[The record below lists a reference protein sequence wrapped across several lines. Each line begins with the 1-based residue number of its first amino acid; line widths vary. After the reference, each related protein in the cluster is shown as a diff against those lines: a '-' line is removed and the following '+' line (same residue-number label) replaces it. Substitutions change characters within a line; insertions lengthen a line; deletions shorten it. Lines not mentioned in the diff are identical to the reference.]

1 MKKYDF
7 DKLLKPLIQIY
18 DEIELDIIK
27 NILNKLVKYDN
38 VQGSLNWYLEKLTEL
53 KALEKENLKVILK
66 DKNAIQ
72 KELEKIIE
80 NVGFK
85 VDNLDKLK
93 SYYDK
98 GLIEVN
104 PTDLYNSS
112 SIKSLMLEALTDCT
126 TIMDLINT
134 KAIEG
139 SNKAYR
145 NIINKAYVETA
156 SGIYTYSESIRNALK
171 EFAVQGIK
179 TVNYENGLSLSIESA
194 IRRDVVTRVNK
205 LVGDKEIQ
213 EAKELGTNLM
223 YVDQHLGAR
232 VRTKY
237 MKNDYEA
244 HAEWQG
250 KKYMIEGS
258 SKEYPNLYEKTG
270 YGEML
275 GLKGINCYHHMQP
288 TWEWEKIPNRIDE
301 IENKEKYELLQ
312 KQRSYERKMRALKRE
327 RLIAKET
334 DDKENVTKINK
345 KIKSTSEDFNKWLE
359 DNNLTRDYNREYIEP
374 MPIISKK
381 VKDDELVIKSNYEKI
396 TKKWI
401 DGKNNKENIVIKHK
415 NGDTFKYKGK
425 EYTIDGKNI
434 VIDYKKGEENFA
446 EWLSK
451 RTNKKIEMYPRFNK
465 PDGFKSADY
474 KIGREYFD
482 YKHTTGSSSQLIMHN
497 LRGKEKQSNNFIIE
511 ITNKDIFNN
520 QEEITRQ
527 VAETFRRYKWVKK
540 LGIKTPN
547 SFNMYSRM

>member
-98 GLIEVN
+98 GLIEAN
-104 PTDLYNSS
+104 PINLYNSS
-112 SIKSLMLEALTDCT
+112 SIKSLMSEALTDCT

-139 SNKAYR
+139 SNMAYR

-156 SGIYTYSESIRNALK
+156 SGIYTYSESIKNALK

-179 TVNYENGLSLSIESA
+179 TVKYENGLSISIESA

-213 EAKELGTNLM
+213 VAKELKTNLM

-288 TWEWEKIPNRIDE
+288 TWEWEKIPNIIDE

-359 DNNLTRDYNREYIEP
+359 DNNLTRDYNREYVSQETHLNQQALSANDITFENHLKP
-374 MPIISKK
+374 KLLEKIDYNDLKMVNSCMEKYEKVIIS
-381 VKDDELVIKSNYEKI
+381 DKI
-396 TKKWI
+396 
-401 DGKNNKENIVIKHK
+401 ENAIVITSNGNVYQCFGNENSVWPNVDLGNELINAYVTHNHPIKETGFSFSSADVNLFESYNLKKLHGIDEKYLYELDRSK
-415 NGDTFKYKGK
+415 NCNLELPKFDEELEDTTFEHLKLI
-425 EYTIDGKNI
+425 EFSINKNI
-434 VIDYKKGEENFA
+434 FYRRVKN
-446 EWLSK
+446 
-451 RTNKKIEMYPRFNK
+451 
-465 PDGFKSADY
+465 
-474 KIGREYFD
+474 
-482 YKHTTGSSSQLIMHN
+482 
-497 LRGKEKQSNNFIIE
+497 
-511 ITNKDIFNN
+511 
-520 QEEITRQ
+520 EEIMEQ
-527 VAETFRRYKWVKK
+527 NK
-540 LGIKTPN
+540 
-547 SFNMYSRM
+547 

>member
-139 SNKAYR
+139 SNMAYR

-359 DNNLTRDYNREYIEP
+359 DNNLTRDYNREYVSQETHLNHQALSANDITFENHLKP
-374 MPIISKK
+374 KLLEKIDYNDLKMVNSCMKKYEKVIIS
-381 VKDDELVIKSNYEKI
+381 DKI
-396 TKKWI
+396 
-401 DGKNNKENIVIKHK
+401 ENAIVITSNGNVYQCFGNENSVWPNVDLGNELINAYVTHNHPIKETGFSFSSADVNLFESYNLKKLRGIDEKYLYELDRSK
-415 NGDTFKYKGK
+415 NCNLELPKFDEELEDTTFEHLKLI
-425 EYTIDGKNI
+425 EFSINKNI
-434 VIDYKKGEENFA
+434 FYRRVKN
-446 EWLSK
+446 
-451 RTNKKIEMYPRFNK
+451 
-465 PDGFKSADY
+465 
-474 KIGREYFD
+474 
-482 YKHTTGSSSQLIMHN
+482 
-497 LRGKEKQSNNFIIE
+497 
-511 ITNKDIFNN
+511 
-520 QEEITRQ
+520 EEIMEQ
-527 VAETFRRYKWVKK
+527 NK
-540 LGIKTPN
+540 
-547 SFNMYSRM
+547 

>member
-66 DKNAIQ
+66 DKSAIQ

-80 NVGFK
+80 NVGFR

-98 GLIEVN
+98 GLIEVDPIN
-104 PTDLYNSS
+104 LYNSS
-112 SIKSLMLEALTDCT
+112 SIKSLMSEALTDCT

-134 KAIEG
+134 KAIEC
-139 SNKAYR
+139 SNMAYR

-179 TVNYENGLSLSIESA
+179 TVNYENGLNLSIESA

-270 YGEML
+270 YGKML

-288 TWEWEKIPNRIDE
+288 TWEWEKIPNKIDE

-345 KIKSTSEDFNKWLE
+345 KIKSTSENFNKWLE
-359 DNNLTRDYNREYIEP
+359 DNNHTRDYNREYVSNTKIKENNTYYLDATNEWIDNATP
-374 MPIISKK
+374 NSHK
-381 VKDDELVIKSNYEKI
+381 VQDRQYFEKDNIKYQV
-396 TKKWI
+396 
-401 DGKNNKENIVIKHK
+401 DGKNVVLDYSNKEKEVAEWLEN
-415 NGDTFKYKGK
+415 TFGGEIYMLPRVNNPEGIQTADYLFRGECWDLK
-425 EYTIDGKNI
+425 EINKTGKNI
-434 VIDYKKGEENFA
+434 LYHA
-446 EWLSK
+446 
-451 RTNKKIEMYPRFNK
+451 IE
-465 PDGFKSADY
+465 D
-474 KIGREYFD
+474 
-482 YKHTTGSSSQLIMHN
+482 H
-497 LRGKEKQSNNFIIE
+497 EKQAHNFIFDITKTKLSSDEIIE
-511 ITNKDIFNN
+511 RVNKLYSF
-520 QEEITRQ
+520 
-527 VAETFRRYKWVKK
+527 KK
-540 LGIKTPN
+540 VSWLEKVIIKRENKLIKVTKKK
-547 SFNMYSRM
+547 

>member
-104 PTDLYNSS
+104 PMNLYNSS
-112 SIKSLMLEALTDCT
+112 SIKSLMSEALTDCT

-139 SNKAYR
+139 SNMAYR
-145 NIINKAYVETA
+145 TIINKAYVETA

-179 TVNYENGLSLSIESA
+179 TVNYENGLSISIESA

-213 EAKELGTNLM
+213 AAKELKTNLM

-301 IENKEKYELLQ
+301 IENKEKYELFQ

-327 RLIAKET
+327 RLITKET

-359 DNNLTRDYNREYIEP
+359 DNNLTRDYNREYVSQETHLNQQALSANDITFENHLKP
-374 MPIISKK
+374 KLLEKIDYNDLKMVNSCMKKYEKVIIS
-381 VKDDELVIKSNYEKI
+381 DKI
-396 TKKWI
+396 
-401 DGKNNKENIVIKHK
+401 ENAIVITSNGNVYQCFGNENSVWPNVDLGNELINAYVTHNHPIKETGFSFSSADVNLFESYNLKKLRGIDEKYLYELDRSK
-415 NGDTFKYKGK
+415 NCNLELPKFDEELEDTTFEHLKLI
-425 EYTIDGKNI
+425 EFSINKNI
-434 VIDYKKGEENFA
+434 FYRRVKN
-446 EWLSK
+446 
-451 RTNKKIEMYPRFNK
+451 
-465 PDGFKSADY
+465 
-474 KIGREYFD
+474 
-482 YKHTTGSSSQLIMHN
+482 
-497 LRGKEKQSNNFIIE
+497 
-511 ITNKDIFNN
+511 
-520 QEEITRQ
+520 EEIMEQ
-527 VAETFRRYKWVKK
+527 NK
-540 LGIKTPN
+540 
-547 SFNMYSRM
+547 

>member
-104 PTDLYNSS
+104 PMNLYNSS
-112 SIKSLMLEALTDCT
+112 SIKSLMSEALTDCT

-139 SNKAYR
+139 SNMAYR
-145 NIINKAYVETA
+145 TIINKVYVETA

-179 TVNYENGLSLSIESA
+179 TVNYENGLSISIESA

-213 EAKELGTNLM
+213 AAKELKTNLM

-288 TWEWEKIPNRIDE
+288 TWEWEKIPNIIDE
-301 IENKEKYELLQ
+301 IENKEKYE
-312 KQRSYERKMRALKRE
+312 
-327 RLIAKET
+327 
-334 DDKENVTKINK
+334 
-345 KIKSTSEDFNKWLE
+345 F
-359 DNNLTRDYNREYIEP
+359 
-374 MPIISKK
+374 
-381 VKDDELVIKSNYEKI
+381 
-396 TKKWI
+396 
-401 DGKNNKENIVIKHK
+401 NIV
-415 NGDTFKYKGK
+415 
-425 EYTIDGKNI
+425 
-434 VIDYKKGEENFA
+434 
-446 EWLSK
+446 L
-451 RTNKKIEMYPRFNK
+451 
-465 PDGFKSADY
+465 
-474 KIGREYFD
+474 
-482 YKHTTGSSSQLIMHN
+482 N
-497 LRGKEKQSNNFIIE
+497 L
-511 ITNKDIFNN
+511 
-520 QEEITRQ
+520 
-527 VAETFRRYKWVKK
+527 
-540 LGIKTPN
+540 
-547 SFNMYSRM
+547 

>member
-72 KELEKIIE
+72 KEIEKIIE

-104 PTDLYNSS
+104 PMDLYNSS
-112 SIKSLMLEALTDCT
+112 SIKSLMSEAITDCT

-139 SNKAYR
+139 SNMAYR

-288 TWEWEKIPNRIDE
+288 TWEWEKIPRRIDE
-301 IENKEKYELLQ
+301 IENKEKYELSQ

-359 DNNLTRDYNREYIEP
+359 DNNLTRDYNREYVSQGTHLNHQALSANDITFENHLKP
-374 MPIISKK
+374 KLLEKIDYNDLKMVNSCMKKYEKVIIS
-381 VKDDELVIKSNYEKI
+381 DKI
-396 TKKWI
+396 
-401 DGKNNKENIVIKHK
+401 ENAIVITSNGNVYQCFGNENSVWPNVDLGNELINAYVTHNHPIKETGFSFSSADVNLFESYNLKKLRGIDEKYLYELDRSK
-415 NGDTFKYKGK
+415 NCNLELPKFDEELEDTTFEHLKLI
-425 EYTIDGKNI
+425 EFSINKNI
-434 VIDYKKGEENFA
+434 FYRRVKN
-446 EWLSK
+446 
-451 RTNKKIEMYPRFNK
+451 
-465 PDGFKSADY
+465 
-474 KIGREYFD
+474 
-482 YKHTTGSSSQLIMHN
+482 
-497 LRGKEKQSNNFIIE
+497 
-511 ITNKDIFNN
+511 
-520 QEEITRQ
+520 EEIMEQ
-527 VAETFRRYKWVKK
+527 NK
-540 LGIKTPN
+540 
-547 SFNMYSRM
+547 

>member
-72 KELEKIIE
+72 KELEMIIE

-104 PTDLYNSS
+104 PMNLYNSS
-112 SIKSLMLEALTDCT
+112 SIKSLMSEALTDCT

-139 SNKAYR
+139 SNMAYR
-145 NIINKAYVETA
+145 TIINKAYVETA

-179 TVNYENGLSLSIESA
+179 TVNYENGLSISIESA

-213 EAKELGTNLM
+213 AAKELKTNLM

-301 IENKEKYELLQ
+301 IENKEKYELFQ
-312 KQRSYERKMRALKRE
+312 KQRSYERKMRTLKRE
-327 RLIAKET
+327 RLITKET
-334 DDKENVTKINK
+334 DDKENLTKINK

-359 DNNLTRDYNREYIEP
+359 DNNLTRDYNREYVSQETHLNQQALSANDITFENHLKP
-374 MPIISKK
+374 KLLEKIDYNDLKMVNSCMEKYEKVIIS
-381 VKDDELVIKSNYEKI
+381 DKI
-396 TKKWI
+396 
-401 DGKNNKENIVIKHK
+401 ENAIVITSNGNVYQCFGNENSVWPNVDLGNELINAYVTHNHPIKETGFSFSSADVNLFESYNLKKLRGIDEKYLYELDRSK
-415 NGDTFKYKGK
+415 NCNLELPKFDEELEDTTFEHLKLI
-425 EYTIDGKNI
+425 EFSINKNI
-434 VIDYKKGEENFA
+434 FYRRVKN
-446 EWLSK
+446 
-451 RTNKKIEMYPRFNK
+451 
-465 PDGFKSADY
+465 
-474 KIGREYFD
+474 
-482 YKHTTGSSSQLIMHN
+482 
-497 LRGKEKQSNNFIIE
+497 
-511 ITNKDIFNN
+511 
-520 QEEITRQ
+520 EEIMEQ
-527 VAETFRRYKWVKK
+527 NK
-540 LGIKTPN
+540 
-547 SFNMYSRM
+547 

>member
-72 KELEKIIE
+72 KELEMIIE

-104 PTDLYNSS
+104 PMNLYNSS
-112 SIKSLMLEALTDCT
+112 SIKSLMSEALTDCT

-139 SNKAYR
+139 SNMAYR
-145 NIINKAYVETA
+145 TIINKAYVETA
-156 SGIYTYSESIRNALK
+156 SDIYTYSESIRNALK

-179 TVNYENGLSLSIESA
+179 TVNYENGLSISIESA

-213 EAKELGTNLM
+213 AAKELKTNLM

-301 IENKEKYELLQ
+301 IENKEKYELFQ
-312 KQRSYERKMRALKRE
+312 KQRSYERKMRTLKRE
-327 RLIAKET
+327 RLITKET
-334 DDKENVTKINK
+334 DDKENLTKINK

-359 DNNLTRDYNREYIEP
+359 DNNLTRDYNREYVSQETHLNQQALSANDITFENHLKP
-374 MPIISKK
+374 KLLEKIDYNDLKMVNSCMEKYEKVIIS
-381 VKDDELVIKSNYEKI
+381 DKI
-396 TKKWI
+396 
-401 DGKNNKENIVIKHK
+401 ENAIVITSNGNVYQCFGNENSVWPNVDLGNELINAYVTHNHPIKETGFSFSSADVNLFESYNLKKLRGIDEKYLYELDRSK
-415 NGDTFKYKGK
+415 NCNLELPKFDEELEDTTFEHLKLI
-425 EYTIDGKNI
+425 EFSINKNI
-434 VIDYKKGEENFA
+434 FYRRVKN
-446 EWLSK
+446 
-451 RTNKKIEMYPRFNK
+451 
-465 PDGFKSADY
+465 
-474 KIGREYFD
+474 
-482 YKHTTGSSSQLIMHN
+482 
-497 LRGKEKQSNNFIIE
+497 
-511 ITNKDIFNN
+511 
-520 QEEITRQ
+520 EEIMEQ
-527 VAETFRRYKWVKK
+527 NK
-540 LGIKTPN
+540 
-547 SFNMYSRM
+547 

>member
-126 TIMDLINT
+126 TIMNLINT

-139 SNKAYR
+139 SNMAYR

-194 IRRDVVTRVNK
+194 IRRDVVARVNK

-237 MKNDYEA
+237 MKNDYES
-244 HAEWQG
+244 HADWQG

-359 DNNLTRDYNREYIEP
+359 DNNLTRDYNREYVSQGTHLNHQALSANDITFENHLKP
-374 MPIISKK
+374 KLLEKIDYNDLKMVNSCMKKYEKVIIS
-381 VKDDELVIKSNYEKI
+381 DKI
-396 TKKWI
+396 
-401 DGKNNKENIVIKHK
+401 ENAIVITSNGNVYQCFGNENSVWPNVDLGNELINAYVTHNHPIKETGFSFSSADVNLFESYNLKKLRGIDEKYLYELDRSK
-415 NGDTFKYKGK
+415 NCNLELPKFDEELEDTTFEHLKLI
-425 EYTIDGKNI
+425 EFSINKNI
-434 VIDYKKGEENFA
+434 FYRRVKN
-446 EWLSK
+446 
-451 RTNKKIEMYPRFNK
+451 
-465 PDGFKSADY
+465 
-474 KIGREYFD
+474 
-482 YKHTTGSSSQLIMHN
+482 
-497 LRGKEKQSNNFIIE
+497 
-511 ITNKDIFNN
+511 
-520 QEEITRQ
+520 EEIMEQ
-527 VAETFRRYKWVKK
+527 NK
-540 LGIKTPN
+540 
-547 SFNMYSRM
+547 

>member
-66 DKNAIQ
+66 DKNDIQ

-104 PTDLYNSS
+104 PINLYNSS
-112 SIKSLMLEALTDCT
+112 SIKSLMSEALTDCT

-139 SNKAYR
+139 SNMAYR

-288 TWEWEKIPNRIDE
+288 TWEWEKIPRRIDE

-359 DNNLTRDYNREYIEP
+359 DNNLTRDYNREYVSQGTHLNHQALSANDITFENHLKP
-374 MPIISKK
+374 KLLEKIDYNDLKMVNSCMKKYEKVIIS
-381 VKDDELVIKSNYEKI
+381 DKI
-396 TKKWI
+396 
-401 DGKNNKENIVIKHK
+401 ENAIVITSNGNVYQCFGNENSVWPNVDLGNELINAYVTHNHPIKETGFSFSSADVNLFESYNLKKLRGIDEKYLYELDRSK
-415 NGDTFKYKGK
+415 NCNLELPKFDEELEDTTFEHLKLI
-425 EYTIDGKNI
+425 EFSINKNI
-434 VIDYKKGEENFA
+434 FYRRVKN
-446 EWLSK
+446 
-451 RTNKKIEMYPRFNK
+451 
-465 PDGFKSADY
+465 
-474 KIGREYFD
+474 
-482 YKHTTGSSSQLIMHN
+482 
-497 LRGKEKQSNNFIIE
+497 
-511 ITNKDIFNN
+511 
-520 QEEITRQ
+520 EEIMEQ
-527 VAETFRRYKWVKK
+527 NK
-540 LGIKTPN
+540 
-547 SFNMYSRM
+547 

>member
-98 GLIEVN
+98 GLIEAN
-104 PTDLYNSS
+104 PINLYNSS
-112 SIKSLMLEALTDCT
+112 SIKSLMSEALTDCT
-126 TIMDLINT
+126 TIMNLINT

-139 SNKAYR
+139 SNMAYR

-156 SGIYTYSESIRNALK
+156 SGIYTYSESIKNALK

-179 TVNYENGLSLSIESA
+179 TVKYENGLSISIESA

-213 EAKELGTNLM
+213 VAKELKTNLM

-288 TWEWEKIPNRIDE
+288 TWEWEKIPNIIDE

-359 DNNLTRDYNREYIEP
+359 DNNLTRDYNREYVSQETHLNQQALSANDITFENHLKP
-374 MPIISKK
+374 KLLEKIDYNDLKMVNSCMEKYEKVIIS
-381 VKDDELVIKSNYEKI
+381 DKI
-396 TKKWI
+396 
-401 DGKNNKENIVIKHK
+401 ENAIVITSNGNVYQCFGNENSVWPNVDLGNELINAYVTHNHPIKETGFSFSSADVNLFESYNLKKLHGIDEKYLYELDRSK
-415 NGDTFKYKGK
+415 NCNLELPKFDEELEDTTFEHLKLI
-425 EYTIDGKNI
+425 EFSINKNI
-434 VIDYKKGEENFA
+434 FYRRVKN
-446 EWLSK
+446 
-451 RTNKKIEMYPRFNK
+451 
-465 PDGFKSADY
+465 
-474 KIGREYFD
+474 
-482 YKHTTGSSSQLIMHN
+482 
-497 LRGKEKQSNNFIIE
+497 
-511 ITNKDIFNN
+511 
-520 QEEITRQ
+520 EEIMEQ
-527 VAETFRRYKWVKK
+527 NK
-540 LGIKTPN
+540 
-547 SFNMYSRM
+547 

>member
-104 PTDLYNSS
+104 PMNLYNSS
-112 SIKSLMLEALTDCT
+112 SIKSLMSEALTDCT

-139 SNKAYR
+139 SNMAYR
-145 NIINKAYVETA
+145 TIINKAYVETA

-179 TVNYENGLSLSIESA
+179 TVNYENGLSISIESA

-213 EAKELGTNLM
+213 AAKELKTNLM

-301 IENKEKYELLQ
+301 IENKEKYELFQ

-327 RLIAKET
+327 RLITKET

-359 DNNLTRDYNREYIEP
+359 DNNLTRDYNREYVSQETHLNQQALSANDITFENHLKP
-374 MPIISKK
+374 KLLEKIDYNDLKMVNSCMEKYEKVIIS
-381 VKDDELVIKSNYEKI
+381 DKI
-396 TKKWI
+396 
-401 DGKNNKENIVIKHK
+401 ENAIVITSNGNVYQCFGNENSVWPNVDLGNELINAYVTHNHPIKETGFSFSSADVNLFESYNLKKLRGIDEKYLYELDRSK
-415 NGDTFKYKGK
+415 NCNLELPKFDEELEDTTFEHLKLI
-425 EYTIDGKNI
+425 EFSINKNI
-434 VIDYKKGEENFA
+434 FYRRVKN
-446 EWLSK
+446 
-451 RTNKKIEMYPRFNK
+451 
-465 PDGFKSADY
+465 
-474 KIGREYFD
+474 
-482 YKHTTGSSSQLIMHN
+482 
-497 LRGKEKQSNNFIIE
+497 
-511 ITNKDIFNN
+511 
-520 QEEITRQ
+520 EEIMEQ
-527 VAETFRRYKWVKK
+527 NK
-540 LGIKTPN
+540 
-547 SFNMYSRM
+547 

>member
-104 PTDLYNSS
+104 PINLYNSS
-112 SIKSLMLEALTDCT
+112 SIKSLMSEALTDCT

-139 SNKAYR
+139 SNMAYR

-179 TVNYENGLSLSIESA
+179 TVNYENGLSISIESA

-213 EAKELGTNLM
+213 VAKELKTNLM

-301 IENKEKYELLQ
+301 IENKEKYELFQ
-312 KQRSYERKMRALKRE
+312 KQRSYERKMRTLKRE
-327 RLIAKET
+327 RLITKET
-334 DDKENVTKINK
+334 DDKENLTKINK

-359 DNNLTRDYNREYIEP
+359 DNNLTRDYNREYVSQETHLNQQALSANDITFENHLKP
-374 MPIISKK
+374 KLLEKIDYNDLKMVNSCMEKYEKVIIS
-381 VKDDELVIKSNYEKI
+381 DKI
-396 TKKWI
+396 
-401 DGKNNKENIVIKHK
+401 ENAIVITSNGNVYQCFGNENSVWPNVDLGNELINAYVTHNHPIKETGFSFSSADVNLFESYNLKKLRGIDEKYLYELDRSK
-415 NGDTFKYKGK
+415 NCNLELPKFDEELEDTTFEHLKLI
-425 EYTIDGKNI
+425 EFSINKNI
-434 VIDYKKGEENFA
+434 FYRRVKN
-446 EWLSK
+446 
-451 RTNKKIEMYPRFNK
+451 
-465 PDGFKSADY
+465 
-474 KIGREYFD
+474 
-482 YKHTTGSSSQLIMHN
+482 
-497 LRGKEKQSNNFIIE
+497 
-511 ITNKDIFNN
+511 
-520 QEEITRQ
+520 EEIMEQ
-527 VAETFRRYKWVKK
+527 NK
-540 LGIKTPN
+540 
-547 SFNMYSRM
+547 

>member
-98 GLIEVN
+98 GLIEAN
-104 PTDLYNSS
+104 PINLYNSS
-112 SIKSLMLEALTDCT
+112 SIKSLMSEALTDCT

-139 SNKAYR
+139 SNMAYR
-145 NIINKAYVETA
+145 TIINKAYVETA

-179 TVNYENGLSLSIESA
+179 TVNYENGLSISIESA

-213 EAKELGTNLM
+213 AAKELKTNLM

-301 IENKEKYELLQ
+301 IENKEKYELFQ
-312 KQRSYERKMRALKRE
+312 KQRSYERKMRTLKRE
-327 RLIAKET
+327 RLITKET
-334 DDKENVTKINK
+334 DDKENLTKINK

-359 DNNLTRDYNREYIEP
+359 DNNLTRDYNREYVSQETHLNQQALSANDITFENHLKP
-374 MPIISKK
+374 KLLEKIDYNDLKMVNSCMEKYEKVIIS
-381 VKDDELVIKSNYEKI
+381 DKI
-396 TKKWI
+396 
-401 DGKNNKENIVIKHK
+401 ENAIVITSNGNVYQCFGNENSVWPNVDLGNELINAYVTHNHPIKETGFSFSSADVNLFESYNLKKLRGIDEKYLYELDRSK
-415 NGDTFKYKGK
+415 NCNLELPKFDEELEDTTFEHLKLI
-425 EYTIDGKNI
+425 EFSINKNI
-434 VIDYKKGEENFA
+434 FYRRVKN
-446 EWLSK
+446 
-451 RTNKKIEMYPRFNK
+451 
-465 PDGFKSADY
+465 
-474 KIGREYFD
+474 
-482 YKHTTGSSSQLIMHN
+482 
-497 LRGKEKQSNNFIIE
+497 
-511 ITNKDIFNN
+511 
-520 QEEITRQ
+520 EEIMEQ
-527 VAETFRRYKWVKK
+527 NK
-540 LGIKTPN
+540 
-547 SFNMYSRM
+547 

>member
-98 GLIEVN
+98 GLIEAN
-104 PTDLYNSS
+104 PINLYNSS
-112 SIKSLMLEALTDCT
+112 SIKSLMSEALTDCT

-139 SNKAYR
+139 SNMAYR

-156 SGIYTYSESIRNALK
+156 SGIYTYSESIKNALK

-179 TVNYENGLSLSIESA
+179 TVNYENGLSISIESA

-213 EAKELGTNLM
+213 VAKELKTNLM

-288 TWEWEKIPNRIDE
+288 TWEWEKIPNIIDE

-359 DNNLTRDYNREYIEP
+359 DNNLTRDYNREYVSQETHLNQQALSANDITFENHLKP
-374 MPIISKK
+374 KLLEKIDYNDLKMVNSCMEKYEKVIIS
-381 VKDDELVIKSNYEKI
+381 DKI
-396 TKKWI
+396 
-401 DGKNNKENIVIKHK
+401 ENAIVITSNGNVYQCFGNENSVWPNVDLGNELINAYVTHNHPIKETGFSFSSADVNLFESYNLKKLRGIDEKYLYELDRSK
-415 NGDTFKYKGK
+415 NCNLELPKFDEELEDTTFEHLKLI
-425 EYTIDGKNI
+425 EFSINKNI
-434 VIDYKKGEENFA
+434 FYRRVKN
-446 EWLSK
+446 
-451 RTNKKIEMYPRFNK
+451 
-465 PDGFKSADY
+465 
-474 KIGREYFD
+474 
-482 YKHTTGSSSQLIMHN
+482 
-497 LRGKEKQSNNFIIE
+497 
-511 ITNKDIFNN
+511 
-520 QEEITRQ
+520 EEIMEQ
-527 VAETFRRYKWVKK
+527 NK
-540 LGIKTPN
+540 
-547 SFNMYSRM
+547 

>member
-98 GLIEVN
+98 GLIEAN
-104 PTDLYNSS
+104 PINLYNSS
-112 SIKSLMLEALTDCT
+112 SIKSLMSEALTDCT

-139 SNKAYR
+139 SNMAYR

-179 TVNYENGLSLSIESA
+179 TVNYENGLSISIESA

-213 EAKELGTNLM
+213 VAKELKTNLM

-301 IENKEKYELLQ
+301 IENKEKYDLFQ

-359 DNNLTRDYNREYIEP
+359 DNNLTRDYNREYVSQETHLNQQALSANDITFENHLKP
-374 MPIISKK
+374 KLLEKIDYNDLKMVNSCMEKYEKVIIS
-381 VKDDELVIKSNYEKI
+381 DKI
-396 TKKWI
+396 
-401 DGKNNKENIVIKHK
+401 ENAIVITSNGNVYQCFGNENSVWPNVDLGNELINAYVTHNHPIKETGFSFSSADVNLFESYNLKKLRGIDEKYLYELDRSK
-415 NGDTFKYKGK
+415 NCNLELPKFDEELEDTTFEHLKLI
-425 EYTIDGKNI
+425 EFSINKNI
-434 VIDYKKGEENFA
+434 FYRRVKN
-446 EWLSK
+446 
-451 RTNKKIEMYPRFNK
+451 
-465 PDGFKSADY
+465 
-474 KIGREYFD
+474 
-482 YKHTTGSSSQLIMHN
+482 
-497 LRGKEKQSNNFIIE
+497 
-511 ITNKDIFNN
+511 
-520 QEEITRQ
+520 EEIMEQ
-527 VAETFRRYKWVKK
+527 NK
-540 LGIKTPN
+540 
-547 SFNMYSRM
+547 

>member
-104 PTDLYNSS
+104 PMNLYNSS
-112 SIKSLMLEALTDCT
+112 SIKSLMSEALTDCT

-139 SNKAYR
+139 SNMAYR
-145 NIINKAYVETA
+145 TIINKAYVETA

-179 TVNYENGLSLSIESA
+179 TVNYENGLSISIESA

-213 EAKELGTNLM
+213 TAKELKTNLM

-301 IENKEKYELLQ
+301 IENKEKYELFQ

-345 KIKSTSEDFNKWLE
+345 KIKSTSKDFNKWLE
-359 DNNLTRDYNREYIEP
+359 DNNLTRDYNREYVSQETHLNQQALSANDITFENHLKP
-374 MPIISKK
+374 KLLEKIDYNDLKMVNSCMEKYEKVIIS
-381 VKDDELVIKSNYEKI
+381 DKI
-396 TKKWI
+396 
-401 DGKNNKENIVIKHK
+401 ENAIVITSNGNVYQCFGNENSVWPNVDLGNELINAYVTHNHPIKETGFSFSSADVNLFESYNLKKLRGIDEKYLYELDRSK
-415 NGDTFKYKGK
+415 NCNLELPKFDEELEDTTFEHLKLI
-425 EYTIDGKNI
+425 EFSINKNI
-434 VIDYKKGEENFA
+434 FYRRVKN
-446 EWLSK
+446 
-451 RTNKKIEMYPRFNK
+451 
-465 PDGFKSADY
+465 
-474 KIGREYFD
+474 
-482 YKHTTGSSSQLIMHN
+482 
-497 LRGKEKQSNNFIIE
+497 
-511 ITNKDIFNN
+511 
-520 QEEITRQ
+520 EEIMEQ
-527 VAETFRRYKWVKK
+527 NK
-540 LGIKTPN
+540 
-547 SFNMYSRM
+547 

>member
-66 DKNAIQ
+66 DKDTIQ

-85 VDNLDKLK
+85 VDNLNKLK
-93 SYYDK
+93 TYYDK

-104 PTDLYNSS
+104 PMNLYNSS
-112 SIKSLMLEALTDCT
+112 SIKSLMSEAITDCT

-139 SNKAYR
+139 SNMAYR

-275 GLKGINCYHHMQP
+275 GLKGINCYHHMRP

-301 IENKEKYELLQ
+301 IENKEKYDLFQ

-359 DNNLTRDYNREYIEP
+359 DNNLTRDYNREYVSQETHLNQQALSANDITFENHLKP
-374 MPIISKK
+374 KLLEKIDYNDLKMVNNCMEKYEKVIIS
-381 VKDDELVIKSNYEKI
+381 DKI
-396 TKKWI
+396 
-401 DGKNNKENIVIKHK
+401 ENAIVIASNGNVYQCFGNENSVWPNVDLGNELINAYVTHNHPIKETGFSFSSADVDLFESYNLKKLRGIDEKYLYELDRSK
-415 NGDTFKYKGK
+415 NCNLELPKFDEELEDTTFEHLKLI
-425 EYTIDGKNI
+425 EFSINKNI
-434 VIDYKKGEENFA
+434 FYRRVKN
-446 EWLSK
+446 
-451 RTNKKIEMYPRFNK
+451 
-465 PDGFKSADY
+465 
-474 KIGREYFD
+474 
-482 YKHTTGSSSQLIMHN
+482 
-497 LRGKEKQSNNFIIE
+497 
-511 ITNKDIFNN
+511 
-520 QEEITRQ
+520 EEIMEQ
-527 VAETFRRYKWVKK
+527 NK
-540 LGIKTPN
+540 
-547 SFNMYSRM
+547 

>member
-104 PTDLYNSS
+104 PMNLYNSS
-112 SIKSLMLEALTDCT
+112 SIKSLMSEALTDCT

-139 SNKAYR
+139 SNMAYR
-145 NIINKAYVETA
+145 TIINKAYVETA

-179 TVNYENGLSLSIESA
+179 TVNYENGLSISIESA

-213 EAKELGTNLM
+213 AAKELKTNLM

-288 TWEWEKIPNRIDE
+288 TWEWEKIPNIIDE

-334 DDKENVTKINK
+334 DDKESATKINK
-345 KIKSTSEDFNKWLE
+345 KIKSTRDDFNKWLE
-359 DNNLTRDYNREYIEP
+359 DNNLTRDYNREYIEKNYNWINNITKDEKYALNTYISSNSYMINDALRNDYP
-374 MPIISKK
+374 LDDRLSNIVKNIDSVLDKIPNTKGTFNRSLFFDNEDNYNEFIKTLSSPIEK
-381 VKDDELVIKSNYEKI
+381 VK
-396 TKKWI
+396 
-401 DGKNNKENIVIKHK
+401 
-415 NGDTFKYKGK
+415 
-425 EYTIDGKNI
+425 
-434 VIDYKKGEENFA
+434 
-446 EWLSK
+446 
-451 RTNKKIEMYPRFNK
+451 
-465 PDGFKSADY
+465 FKSFISMSKDIY
-474 KIGREYFD
+474 DEKDNIR
-482 YKHTTGSSSQLIMHN
+482 LIM
-497 LRGKEKQSNNFIIE
+497 RCK
-511 ITNKDIFNN
+511 TAKDISMINKN
-520 QEEITRQ
+520 EQELLLKRNTSFKIL
-527 VAETFRRYKWVKK
+527 KK
-540 LGIKTPN
+540 YYVNGKL
-547 SFNMYSRM
+547 FVDMEEL

>member
-72 KELEKIIE
+72 KELEMIIE

-104 PTDLYNSS
+104 PMNLYNSS
-112 SIKSLMLEALTDCT
+112 SIKSLMSEALTDCT

-139 SNKAYR
+139 SNMAYR
-145 NIINKAYVETA
+145 TIINKAYVETA

-179 TVNYENGLSLSIESA
+179 TVNYENGLSISIESA

-213 EAKELGTNLM
+213 AAKELKTNLM

-301 IENKEKYELLQ
+301 IENKEKYELFQ
-312 KQRSYERKMRALKRE
+312 KQRSYERKMRTLKRE
-327 RLIAKET
+327 RLITKET
-334 DDKENVTKINK
+334 DDKENLTKINK

-359 DNNLTRDYNREYIEP
+359 DNNLTRDYNREYVSQETHLNQQALSANDITFENHLKP
-374 MPIISKK
+374 KLLEKIDYNDLKMVNSCMEKYEKVIIS
-381 VKDDELVIKSNYEKI
+381 DKI
-396 TKKWI
+396 
-401 DGKNNKENIVIKHK
+401 ENAIVITSNGNVYQCFGNENSVWPNVDLGNELINAYVSHNHPIKETGFSFSSADVNLFESYNLKKLRGIDEKYLYELDRSK
-415 NGDTFKYKGK
+415 NCNLELPKFDEELEDTTFEHLKLI
-425 EYTIDGKNI
+425 EFSINKNI
-434 VIDYKKGEENFA
+434 FYRRVKN
-446 EWLSK
+446 
-451 RTNKKIEMYPRFNK
+451 
-465 PDGFKSADY
+465 
-474 KIGREYFD
+474 
-482 YKHTTGSSSQLIMHN
+482 
-497 LRGKEKQSNNFIIE
+497 
-511 ITNKDIFNN
+511 
-520 QEEITRQ
+520 EEIMEQ
-527 VAETFRRYKWVKK
+527 NK
-540 LGIKTPN
+540 
-547 SFNMYSRM
+547 

>member
-139 SNKAYR
+139 SNMAYR

-194 IRRDVVTRVNK
+194 IRRDVVARVNK

-237 MKNDYEA
+237 MKNDYES
-244 HAEWQG
+244 HADWQG

-359 DNNLTRDYNREYIEP
+359 DNNLTRDYNREYVSQGTHLNHQALSANDITFENHLKP
-374 MPIISKK
+374 KLLEKIDYNDLKMVNSCMKKYEKVIIS
-381 VKDDELVIKSNYEKI
+381 DKI
-396 TKKWI
+396 
-401 DGKNNKENIVIKHK
+401 ENAIVITSNGNVYQCFGNENSVWPNVDLGNELINAYVTHNHPIKETGFSFSSADVNLFESYNLKKLRGIDEKYLYELDRSK
-415 NGDTFKYKGK
+415 NCNLELPKFDEELEDTTFEHLKLI
-425 EYTIDGKNI
+425 EFSINKNI
-434 VIDYKKGEENFA
+434 FYRRVKN
-446 EWLSK
+446 
-451 RTNKKIEMYPRFNK
+451 
-465 PDGFKSADY
+465 
-474 KIGREYFD
+474 
-482 YKHTTGSSSQLIMHN
+482 
-497 LRGKEKQSNNFIIE
+497 
-511 ITNKDIFNN
+511 
-520 QEEITRQ
+520 EEIMEQ
-527 VAETFRRYKWVKK
+527 NK
-540 LGIKTPN
+540 
-547 SFNMYSRM
+547 

>member
-53 KALEKENLKVILK
+53 KALGKENLKVILK

-98 GLIEVN
+98 GLIEAN
-104 PTDLYNSS
+104 PINLYNSS
-112 SIKSLMLEALTDCT
+112 SIKSLMSEALTDCT

-139 SNKAYR
+139 SNMAYR

-179 TVNYENGLSLSIESA
+179 TVNYENGLSISIESA

-213 EAKELGTNLM
+213 VAKELGTNLM

-334 DDKENVTKINK
+334 ADKENVTKINK

-359 DNNLTRDYNREYIEP
+359 DNNLTRDFNREYVSQETHLQALSANDNTFENHLKPKLLEKIDYNDLKMVNNCMEKYEKV
-374 MPIISKK
+374 IIS
-381 VKDDELVIKSNYEKI
+381 DKI
-396 TKKWI
+396 
-401 DGKNNKENIVIKHK
+401 ENAIVIASNGNVYQCFGNENSVWPNVDLGNELINAYVTHNHPIKETGFSFSSADVNLFESYNLKKLRGIDEKYLYELDRSK
-415 NGDTFKYKGK
+415 NCNLELPKFDEELEDTTFEHLKLI
-425 EYTIDGKNI
+425 EFSINKNI
-434 VIDYKKGEENFA
+434 FYRRVKN
-446 EWLSK
+446 
-451 RTNKKIEMYPRFNK
+451 
-465 PDGFKSADY
+465 
-474 KIGREYFD
+474 
-482 YKHTTGSSSQLIMHN
+482 
-497 LRGKEKQSNNFIIE
+497 
-511 ITNKDIFNN
+511 
-520 QEEITRQ
+520 EEIMEQ
-527 VAETFRRYKWVKK
+527 NK
-540 LGIKTPN
+540 
-547 SFNMYSRM
+547 

>member
-72 KELEKIIE
+72 KELEMIIE

-104 PTDLYNSS
+104 PMNLYNSS
-112 SIKSLMLEALTDCT
+112 SIKSLMSEALTDCT

-139 SNKAYR
+139 SNMAYR
-145 NIINKAYVETA
+145 TIINKAYVETA

-179 TVNYENGLSLSIESA
+179 TVNYENGLSISIESA

-213 EAKELGTNLM
+213 AAKELKTNLM

-301 IENKEKYELLQ
+301 IENKEKYELFQ
-312 KQRSYERKMRALKRE
+312 KQRSYERKMRTLKRE
-327 RLIAKET
+327 RLITKET
-334 DDKENVTKINK
+334 DDKENLTKINK

-359 DNNLTRDYNREYIEP
+359 DNNLTRDYNREYVSQETHLNQQALSANDITFENHLKP
-374 MPIISKK
+374 KLLEKIDYNDLKMVNSCMEKYEKVIIS
-381 VKDDELVIKSNYEKI
+381 DKI
-396 TKKWI
+396 
-401 DGKNNKENIVIKHK
+401 ENAIVITSNGNVYQCFGNENSVWPNVDLGNELINAYVTHNHPIKETGFSFSSADVNLFESYNLKKLRGIDEKYLYELDRSK
-415 NGDTFKYKGK
+415 NYNLELPKFDEELEDTTFEHLKLI
-425 EYTIDGKNI
+425 EFSINKNI
-434 VIDYKKGEENFA
+434 FYRRVKN
-446 EWLSK
+446 
-451 RTNKKIEMYPRFNK
+451 
-465 PDGFKSADY
+465 
-474 KIGREYFD
+474 
-482 YKHTTGSSSQLIMHN
+482 
-497 LRGKEKQSNNFIIE
+497 
-511 ITNKDIFNN
+511 
-520 QEEITRQ
+520 EEIMEQ
-527 VAETFRRYKWVKK
+527 NK
-540 LGIKTPN
+540 
-547 SFNMYSRM
+547 